1 MCPCVS
7 KYMCVCR
14 GGEGSYKGKKI
25 DGERYL
31 GLSLSPDFSLP
42 FLGPHGFLRT
52 LEHHTKGLLLLSS
65 TYANRRKLSPSILN
79 VLITLACAHSLF
91 LSASEAWYARCWWQR
106 ADSWVFSSL
115 GYEWGRG
122 AAQRLYPLAMAAAG
136 EVSLLTSAVSSFSE
150 AQLRCP

>member
-1 MCPCVS
+1 MGECVHVCLS
-7 KYMCVCR
+7 ICV

-31 GLSLSPDFSLP
+31 GLSLSPDFALP
-42 FLGPHGFLRT
+42 FLGPLGFLRT

-91 LSASEAWYARCWWQR
+91 LSASEAWYSRCW
-106 ADSWVFSSL
+106 
-115 GYEWGRG
+115 
-122 AAQRLYPLAMAAAG
+122 
-136 EVSLLTSAVSSFSE
+136 
-150 AQLRCP
+150 